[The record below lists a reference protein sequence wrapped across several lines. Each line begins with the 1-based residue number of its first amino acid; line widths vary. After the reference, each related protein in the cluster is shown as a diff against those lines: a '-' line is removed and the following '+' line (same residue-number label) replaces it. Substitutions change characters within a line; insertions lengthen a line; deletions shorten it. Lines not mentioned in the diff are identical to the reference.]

1 MPRLSALTSRT
12 LLRLPLKLP
21 PHPLL
26 TRSPTSRHLNSHRL
40 QTSPLIHH
48 RHRLLLLLPRD
59 MVAPRACSTNAL
71 LLEIPHPSVPISSLL
86 QTTLLHPSS
95 NSRNNSNNKTF
106 LDPINTTDLDREIL
120 MVTGANLTSPSPL
133 KISSQLHLF
142 PATAPVVPMAT
153 LFHPFKL
160 MA

>member
-21 PHPLL
+21 PRPLL

-48 RHRLLLLLPRD
+48 RHRLLLLLPLD
-59 MVAPRACSTNAL
+59 MVALRACSTNAL

-95 NSRNNSNNKTF
+95 NSRNKTF

-142 PATAPVVPMAT
+142 PATVPVVPMAT